1 MIDVRLV
8 PPSVWRPEVARYS
21 EVRTAIDPWSDPAR
35 LAHATLWVLQD
46 AHVGITPKLAHELGR
61 LFARQGPGDAGVWS
75 KLFHHLQ
82 QALPRTERSGLVAG
96 NAPVY
101 VVQNLVKPIVRQA
114 CAELGHTCLLCQEE
128 IDAEIDAEHDVAVT
142 ADEYAAYGASLER
155 ITSRLAA
162 QLAAEPLFAR
172 EHGNVVAAL
181 SEPSP
186 DGRSRAIVPDIDRD
200 SLALLLGLD
209 AAVDVPDRASR
220 SAPAPSY
227 VPKRRPATH
236 GQGGRVEGLRHAR
249 GEGQLG
255 SMVLSEYLNPPLV
268 LVDRLLNSGY
278 LVHERRPRRAKLRD
292 ALVVGVM
299 PHEVRA
305 SPHGAFAKACWL
317 DCMARL
323 ARRLSSARL
332 QDSEFR
338 WIEGDAGGRARRSSF
353 LLNQVPPDL
362 AAGRHA
368 AFRDAFMTLSRWV
381 PDYFETRAGFRPL
394 RADTIATVDE
404 WALAAWGAHA
414 DQVEGFSFVHVMLF
428 HPLLDEGGGAAANG
442 AARLG
447 RLRAGLGLGYRRRRQ
462 ATVTYVPGTRDRER
476 DTRPWHFG
484 SDSNPYR
491 ALLPAPAGVARSPH
505 QGHLAW
511 LTSRRCIAHM
521 RAPSARRSS
530 VSRLK
535 PSSDRTVCRACGSTS
550 IRASTGASRCGCPI
564 SWDSRSRRSRR
575 WVPTKG
581 SPGCS
586 SMS

>member
-8 PPSVWRPEVARYS
+8 PPSVWRPEVARYGEARS
-21 EVRTAIDPWSDPAR
+21 PIDPWNDPVR

-46 AHVGITPKLAHELGR
+46 AHVGITPRLAHELGR
-61 LFARQGPGDAGVWS
+61 LFVRRGPDARVWS
-75 KLFHHLQ
+75 KLFHRLQ
-82 QALPRTERSGLVAG
+82 EALPRTERSGLVAG

-114 CAELGHTCLLCQEE
+114 CAELGYTCLLCQDE
-128 IDAEIDAEHDVAVT
+128 IDAAVT

-155 ITSRLAA
+155 ITSRLVA

-186 DGRSRAIVPDIDRD
+186 HGRSRAVVPDIDRD

-227 VPKRRPATH
+227 VPKRRPATD
-236 GQGGRVEGLRHAR
+236 GQGGRVEGLRQAR

-255 SMVLSEYLNPPLV
+255 SMVLSEFLNPPLV

-299 PHEVRA
+299 PHAVRA
-305 SPHGAFAKACWL
+305 TPQGALAKACWL

-323 ARRLSSARL
+323 ARRLCAARL

-338 WIEGDAGGRARRSSF
+338 WIEGDAANRARCASF
-353 LLNQVPPDL
+353 PLAQVPPERADS
-362 AAGRHA
+362 AHA
-368 AFRDAFMTLSRWV
+368 VFRDAFMTLARWV

-394 RADTIATVDE
+394 RIDTNATVDE
-404 WALAAWGAHA
+404 WVVAAGAAHA
-414 DQVEGFSFVHVMLF
+414 GEAERFSFVHVMVF
-428 HPLLDEGGGAAANG
+428 RPPIPLINDGRGAAADG

-447 RLRAGLGLGYRRRRQ
+447 RLRAGFRLGYRRRRHVS
-462 ATVTYVPGTRDRER
+462 VTYVPGDVSR
-476 DTRPWHFG
+476 DTRLWHFG
-484 SDSNPYR
+484 SDSDPYR
-491 ALLPAPAGVARSPH
+491 GIAPASADGAALARALQSS
-505 QGHLAW
+505 W
-511 LTSRRCIAHM
+511 LD
-521 RAPSARRSS
+521 
-530 VSRLK
+530 RL
-535 PSSDRTVCRACGSTS
+535 
-550 IRASTGASRCGCPI
+550 
-564 SWDSRSRRSRR
+564 
-575 WVPTKG
+575 TKDIWHG
-581 SPGCS
+581 
-586 SMS
+586 